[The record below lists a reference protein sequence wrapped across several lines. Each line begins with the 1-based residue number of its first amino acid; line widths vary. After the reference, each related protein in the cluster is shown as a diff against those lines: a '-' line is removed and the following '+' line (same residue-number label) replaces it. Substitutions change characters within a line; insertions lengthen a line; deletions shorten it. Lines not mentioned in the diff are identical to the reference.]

1 MYRKE
6 KKETS
11 LFKEYP
17 WLWIVVIAFGFWII
31 SKMCASGPDIK
42 GAEFPGD
49 NQYVEDAYIEE
60 EIRGG
65 RYDLEQIKSDPCLYD
80 IYLGVPEG
88 YRRCNGEEE
97 EDYSWEDKYYEPDPS
112 TSSSCY
118 CSSNRYNCSDF
129 RTQSEAQ
136 ACYERCLLIT
146 GGDIHWLDDDD
157 DGIACELNP

>member
-6 KKETS
+6 KKEKP
-11 LFKEYP
+11 LFKEHP
-17 WLWIVVIAFGFWII
+17 WLWIIVIAFGFWIN
-31 SKMCASGPDIK
+31 SKMCSSGPDIE

-49 NQYVEDAYIEE
+49 DRYIEDAYIKE
-60 EIRGG
+60 EITEG
-65 RYDLEQIKSDPCLYD
+65 RNELDQIKSDPCLYD
-80 IYLGVPEG
+80 IYMGVPEG
-88 YRRCNGEEE
+88 YRRCKDEVE
-97 EDYSWEDKYYEPDPS
+97 EDYLWKQEFYKPDIS

-129 RTQSEAQ
+129 GTQREAQ

-146 GGDIHWLDDDD
+146 GGDIHWLDDDE